1 MKLLL
6 KAALRIK
13 QHFYLLIVTFVTL
26 LALTIA
32 SQMEMFALGVLSNNG
47 ADFFA
52 LFSPRDRSQNLL
64 TTSPKKEAYQ
74 PNDVVFLQDVQK
86 VWPEIDTEKSGVITK
101 QQASAY
107 LAAHKKDANPINW
120 VMNAVK
126 QKWRSAHNIN
136 ALILILLAVA
146 VFKAIWLFAS
156 RYTTQ
161 ILAIRISRDLRQQ
174 YFEHIQALPMSFYQ
188 KHNIGSLSSRVVG
201 DAGQIA
207 VSINSWLTNYLQTP
221 FTIITCLSMCFYL
234 SWKLSLVIFFGVPL
248 ILLPIIFLARRV
260 KRVSRQLQK
269 NQEGF
274 ANVLIDFLAGIQT
287 VKIFS
292 MEAFA
297 FRKYKEQN
305 DRMALLEGKT
315 AKYGLLTRPIVHAIT
330 TLCLAS
336 VVLFGLHSLGMS
348 IAQLIVFCGMLQLI
362 YEPVRKF
369 ADENANIQRGVVAA
383 ERMFEV
389 LHLKPAI
396 EDKVGASELRGFHD
410 KIEFDHVWF
419 RYQGEWVLKDVSFT
433 IRKGETIAIVGPTGA
448 GKSTI
453 VQLLPRLYE
462 VERGEIRLDGKPLN
476 AYTQK
481 SLREQIAFVSQKP
494 FLFCDTIA
502 ANISYGRTFSRKKIE
517 DAARHAYADE
527 FICRMPETYD
537 AMLAEMGQNLSGG
550 QQQRL
555 AIARALVKEAPI
567 LILDEATSSLDA
579 LSEVRIKDAIAG
591 LHGKITQILIAHR
604 LSTIEHADRILYL
617 ERGVKIAEGTKQ
629 ELLKTC
635 EPFRLMWEALY
646 HSEKA
651 AEKAAHVEY
660 DLDAAPVTS

>member
-6 KAALRIK
+6 KAALRSRR
-13 QHFYLLIVTFVTL
+13 HLSLLIATFITL
-26 LALTIA
+26 LALTFA
-32 SQMEMFALGVLSNNG
+32 SQLEMFALGILSNNG
-47 ADFFA
+47 ADFFT
-52 LFSPRDRSQNLL
+52 LFSQKQEKVLPADAIS
-64 TTSPKKEAYQ
+64 
-74 PNDVVFLQDVQK
+74 LQQVQEMWK
-86 VWPEIDTEKSGVITK
+86 DIDTSGTGVITK
-101 QQASAY
+101 QQASTY
-107 LAAHKKDANPINW
+107 ITSHKKDANPLNW
-120 VMNAVK
+120 ILGKVK
-126 QKWRSAHNIN
+126 QEFQFSNNIN
-136 ALILILLAVA
+136 ALVLILLCVA

-161 ILAIRISRDLRQQ
+161 LLAIRVSRDLRQQ
-174 YFEHIQALPMSFYQ
+174 YFEHIQSLPMSFYQ

-207 VSINSWLTNYLQTP
+207 TSINAWLTNYLQTP
-221 FTIITCLSMCFYL
+221 FTVLTCLSMCFYL
-234 SWKLSLVIFFGVPL
+234 SWQLSLVIFFGVPL
-248 ILLPIIFLARRV
+248 IILPIVFLARRV

-297 FRKYKEQN
+297 LRKYKEQN

-336 VVLFGLHSLGMS
+336 VVLFGLHTVGLS
-348 IAQLIVFCGMLQLI
+348 ISQLIVFCGLLQLI

-369 ADENANIQRGVVAA
+369 ADENANIQRGVIAA

-389 LHLKPAI
+389 LNLKPAI
-396 EDKVGASELRGFHD
+396 EDKEGAIELKGFTD
-410 KIEFDHVWF
+410 KIEFDRVWF
-419 RYQGEWVLKDVSFT
+419 RYGGEWVLRDLSFT
-433 IRKGETIAIVGPTGA
+433 VRKGETVAIVGPTGA

-453 VQLLPRLYE
+453 VQLLPRLHE
-462 VERGEIRLDGKPLN
+462 VQQGEIRIDGKPLS

-481 SLREQIAFVSQKP
+481 SLREHIAFVSQKP
-494 FLFCDTIA
+494 FLFYDTIA
-502 ANISYGRTFSRKKIE
+502 ANISYGRDFSREKIVT
-517 DAARHAYADE
+517 AAKRAHADE
-527 FICRMPETYD
+527 FICRMPDQYD
-537 AMLAEMGQNLSGG
+537 SMLAEAGQNLSGG

-567 LILDEATSSLDA
+567 LVLDEATSSLDA
-579 LSEVRIKDAIAG
+579 LSEVRIKNAIAD
-591 LHGKITQILIAHR
+591 LHGEVTQILIAHR
-604 LSTIEHADRILYL
+604 LTTIEHADRILYL
-617 ERGVKIAEGTKQ
+617 ERGVKIAEGSKQ
-629 ELLKTC
+629 ELLESC

-646 HSEKA
+646 RTEKA
-651 AEKAAHVEY
+651 LEKVVPPEEV
-660 DLDAAPVTS
+660 PISN